1 MNDNSDQSIKA
12 SINDSQETIEIMSV
26 DSLN

>member
-1 MNDNSDQSIKA
+1 MNDNSDQYIKA

>member
-12 SINDSQETIEIMSV
+12 SINDFKETIEIMSV

>member
-1 MNDNSDQSIKA
+1 MNDNSDQYIKA
-12 SINDSQETIEIMSV
+12 SINDFKDTIEIMSV

>member
-1 MNDNSDQSIKA
+1 MNDNSDKYIKA
-12 SINDSQETIEIMSV
+12 SINDFKDTIEIMSV

>member
-1 MNDNSDQSIKA
+1 MNDNSDKYIKA
-12 SINDSQETIEIMSV
+12 SINDFKDAIEIMSV